1 MAALLATILRR
12 LVLGLPTLFGVVVV
26 SFALT
31 RLLPGDPAVYFAG
44 AAPTPEAI
52 ADLRRTLLLDRPLP
66 QQFAAY
72 LSDLLHGNLGRSL
85 VTGQPVLQDLSTR
98 FPATLELTLT
108 AIALALVI
116 AVPLGVAGAMRKGSA
131 IDHVARMVSTTALSL
146 PSFFTGLLLVFVF
159 YYLMGIAPAPLGR
172 LAPMSF
178 PPPERTGFMILDAAL
193 ARDWAACRDAAA
205 HLLLPALALAIAG
218 VGPLT
223 RVTRSAML
231 AVLSSDF
238 IRAARAY
245 DLPRWKL
252 VYAYALRNAMLPVLT
267 TAGVVFSFL
276 ISANVVV
283 EKVFSWPGIGSYAL
297 EALVG
302 PTMPRCRG
310 SCLPWRRCMCSSTSP
325 STSSTASSM
334 CACASEAEAWRSLQ
348 PCRMDLQRD
357 PLTAVTAGFLVAV
370 CVMALIGPW
379 LTVHDPL
386 ATDAANALKP
396 PSLRSPCGT
405 TRSGATSAR
414 ASSTRPASICSSR
427 RVRWGLPSRS
437 GARSEAWPDS
447 SGGGSTASPCGWSI
461 PSWPSRCSCWRWASW
476 PRSAAASRTSF
487 TQPLS

>member
-1 MAALLATILRR
+1 MAPLLWTVLRR
-12 LVLGLPTLFGVVVV
+12 LVLGLPALFGVVVV

-66 QQFAAY
+66 QQFVAY
-72 LSDLLHGNLGRSL
+72 LVDLLHGNLGRSL

-98 FPATLELTLT
+98 FPATLELTLS

-131 IDHVARMVSTTALSL
+131 IDHIARMASTTALSL

-159 YYLMGIAPAPLGR
+159 YYLMGVAPAPLGR

-178 PPPERTGFMILDAAL
+178 PPPERTGFMIVDAVL

-245 DLPRWKL
+245 DMPRWKL

-297 EALVG
+297 EALV
-302 PTMPRCRG
+302 
-310 SCLPWRRCMCSSTSP
+310 
-325 STSSTASSM
+325 ASDY
-334 CACASEAEAWRSLQ
+334 A
-348 PCRMDLQRD
+348 
-357 PLTAVTAGFLVAV
+357 AVQGFVLAVATLYV
-370 CVMALIGPW
+370 LINIAIDILYGI
-379 LTVHDPL
+379 VDV
-386 ATDAANALKP
+386 
-396 PSLRSPCGT
+396 
-405 TRSGATSAR
+405 
-414 ASSTRPASICSSR
+414 
-427 RVRWGLPSRS
+427 RVRL
-437 GARSEAWPDS
+437 
-447 SGGGSTASPCGWSI
+447 GG
-461 PSWPSRCSCWRWASW
+461 
-476 PRSAAASRTSF
+476 
-487 TQPLS
+487 

>member
-1 MAALLATILRR
+1 MAPLLATIFRR

-72 LSDLLHGNLGRSL
+72 LGDLLHGNLGRSL

-98 FPATLELTLT
+98 LPATLELTLT
-108 AIALALVI
+108 AIALALLI
-116 AVPLGVAGAMRKGSA
+116 AVPLGVAGAMRKGSGT
-131 IDHVARMVSTTALSL
+131 DHIARMMSTTALSL
-146 PSFFTGLLLVFVF
+146 PSFFTSLLLVFVF
-159 YYLMGIAPAPLGR
+159 YYLMGVAPAPLGR
-172 LAPMSF
+172 LAPMSI
-178 PPPERTGFMILDAAL
+178 PPPERTGFMVLDSAL
-193 ARDWAACRDAAA
+193 ARDWVASRDAAA

-297 EALVG
+297 EALV
-302 PTMPRCRG
+302 
-310 SCLPWRRCMCSSTSP
+310 
-325 STSSTASSM
+325 ASDY
-334 CACASEAEAWRSLQ
+334 A
-348 PCRMDLQRD
+348 
-357 PLTAVTAGFLVAV
+357 AVQGFVLAVATLYV
-370 CVMALIGPW
+370 LINIAIDILYGI
-379 LTVHDPL
+379 VDV
-386 ATDAANALKP
+386 
-396 PSLRSPCGT
+396 
-405 TRSGATSAR
+405 
-414 ASSTRPASICSSR
+414 
-427 RVRWGLPSRS
+427 RVRL
-437 GARSEAWPDS
+437 
-447 SGGGSTASPCGWSI
+447 GG
-461 PSWPSRCSCWRWASW
+461 
-476 PRSAAASRTSF
+476 
-487 TQPLS
+487 

>member
-1 MAALLATILRR
+1 MAPLLATILRR
-12 LVLGLPTLFGVVVV
+12 LLLGFPTLFGVVAV

-72 LSDLLHGNLGRSL
+72 LGDLLHGNLGRSL

-108 AIALALVI
+108 AIALALLI
-116 AVPLGVAGAMRKGSA
+116 AVPLGVAGAMRKGSG
-131 IDHVARMVSTTALSL
+131 IDHITRMVSTTALSL

-178 PPPERTGFMILDAAL
+178 PPPERTGFMVLDAAL
-193 ARDWAACRDAAA
+193 ARDWAASRDATA

-283 EKVFSWPGIGSYAL
+283 EKIFSWPGIGSYAL
-297 EALVG
+297 EALV
-302 PTMPRCRG
+302 
-310 SCLPWRRCMCSSTSP
+310 
-325 STSSTASSM
+325 ASDY
-334 CACASEAEAWRSLQ
+334 A
-348 PCRMDLQRD
+348 
-357 PLTAVTAGFLVAV
+357 AVQGFVLAVATLYV
-370 CVMALIGPW
+370 LINIAIDILYGI
-379 LTVHDPL
+379 VDV
-386 ATDAANALKP
+386 
-396 PSLRSPCGT
+396 
-405 TRSGATSAR
+405 
-414 ASSTRPASICSSR
+414 
-427 RVRWGLPSRS
+427 RVRL
-437 GARSEAWPDS
+437 
-447 SGGGSTASPCGWSI
+447 GG
-461 PSWPSRCSCWRWASW
+461 
-476 PRSAAASRTSF
+476 
-487 TQPLS
+487 

>member
-1 MAALLATILRR
+1 MAPLLATILRR
-12 LVLGLPTLFGVVVV
+12 LVLGLPALFGVVAV

-66 QQFAAY
+66 QQFTAY
-72 LSDLLHGNLGRSL
+72 LGDLLHGNLGRSL

-108 AIALALVI
+108 AIALALLI
-116 AVPLGVAGAMRKGSA
+116 AVPLGVAGAMRKGRA
-131 IDHVARMVSTTALSL
+131 IDHFARTVSTTALSL

-172 LAPMSF
+172 LAAMSF
-178 PPPERTGFMILDAAL
+178 PPPERTGFMVLDAAL
-193 ARDWAACRDAAA
+193 ARDWATSRDAAA

-218 VGPLT
+218 LGPLT
-223 RVTRSAML
+223 RITRSAML

-297 EALVG
+297 EALV
-302 PTMPRCRG
+302 
-310 SCLPWRRCMCSSTSP
+310 
-325 STSSTASSM
+325 ASDY
-334 CACASEAEAWRSLQ
+334 A
-348 PCRMDLQRD
+348 
-357 PLTAVTAGFLVAV
+357 AVQGFVLAVA
-370 CVMALIGPW
+370 ALYVLINIAIDILYG
-379 LTVHDPL
+379 VVDV
-386 ATDAANALKP
+386 
-396 PSLRSPCGT
+396 
-405 TRSGATSAR
+405 
-414 ASSTRPASICSSR
+414 
-427 RVRWGLPSRS
+427 RVRL
-437 GARSEAWPDS
+437 
-447 SGGGSTASPCGWSI
+447 GG
-461 PSWPSRCSCWRWASW
+461 
-476 PRSAAASRTSF
+476 
-487 TQPLS
+487 

>member
-1 MAALLATILRR
+1 MAPLLATILRR
-12 LVLGLPTLFGVVVV
+12 FVLGLPALFGVVVV

-52 ADLRRTLLLDRPLP
+52 ADLRRALLLDRPIF

-72 LSDLLHGNLGRSL
+72 LGDLLHGNLGRSL

-108 AIALALVI
+108 AIALALLI
-116 AVPLGVAGAMRKGSA
+116 AVPLGVAGAMRKGSGV
-131 IDHVARMVSTTALSL
+131 DHIARMVSTTALSL

-178 PPPERTGFMILDAAL
+178 PPPERTGFMVLDAAL
-193 ARDWAACRDAAA
+193 ARDWVASRDAAA

-218 VGPLT
+218 VGSLT

-297 EALVG
+297 EALV
-302 PTMPRCRG
+302 
-310 SCLPWRRCMCSSTSP
+310 
-325 STSSTASSM
+325 ASDY
-334 CACASEAEAWRSLQ
+334 A
-348 PCRMDLQRD
+348 
-357 PLTAVTAGFLVAV
+357 AVQGFVLAVATLYV
-370 CVMALIGPW
+370 LINIAIDILYGI
-379 LTVHDPL
+379 VDV
-386 ATDAANALKP
+386 
-396 PSLRSPCGT
+396 
-405 TRSGATSAR
+405 
-414 ASSTRPASICSSR
+414 
-427 RVRWGLPSRS
+427 RVRL
-437 GARSEAWPDS
+437 
-447 SGGGSTASPCGWSI
+447 GG
-461 PSWPSRCSCWRWASW
+461 
-476 PRSAAASRTSF
+476 
-487 TQPLS
+487 

>member
-1 MAALLATILRR
+1 MAPLLWTILRR
-12 LVLGLPTLFGVVVV
+12 LVLGLPALFGVVVV

-52 ADLRRTLLLDRPLP
+52 ADLRTTLLLDRPLP

-72 LSDLLHGNLGRSL
+72 LGDLLHGNLGRSL

-108 AIALALVI
+108 AIVLALLI
-116 AVPLGVAGAMRKGSA
+116 AIPLGVAGAMRKKSG
-131 IDHVARMVSTTALSL
+131 IDHIARVVATTALSM

-159 YYLMGIAPAPLGR
+159 YYLLGVAPAPLGR
-172 LAPMSF
+172 LAPMGF
-178 PPPERTGFMILDAAL
+178 PPPERTGFMIVDAIL
-193 ARDWAACRDAAA
+193 SRDWAACRDAAA

-223 RVTRSAML
+223 RVTRSAMV

-297 EALVG
+297 EALV
-302 PTMPRCRG
+302 
-310 SCLPWRRCMCSSTSP
+310 
-325 STSSTASSM
+325 ASDY
-334 CACASEAEAWRSLQ
+334 AAVQGFVLAVATLYV
-348 PCRMDLQRD
+348 
-357 PLTAVTAGFLVAV
+357 LTNIAIDILYGIVDV
-370 CVMALIGPW
+370 
-379 LTVHDPL
+379 
-386 ATDAANALKP
+386 
-396 PSLRSPCGT
+396 
-405 TRSGATSAR
+405 
-414 ASSTRPASICSSR
+414 
-427 RVRWGLPSRS
+427 RVRL
-437 GARSEAWPDS
+437 
-447 SGGGSTASPCGWSI
+447 GG
-461 PSWPSRCSCWRWASW
+461 
-476 PRSAAASRTSF
+476 
-487 TQPLS
+487 

>member
-1 MAALLATILRR
+1 MAPLLATILRR
-12 LVLGLPTLFGVVVV
+12 LVLGLPALFGVVVV

-72 LSDLLHGNLGRSL
+72 LGDLLHGNLGRSL

-116 AVPLGVAGAMRKGSA
+116 AVPLGVAGAMRKGSG

-178 PPPERTGFMILDAAL
+178 PPPERTGFMIMDAAL

-297 EALVG
+297 EALV
-302 PTMPRCRG
+302 
-310 SCLPWRRCMCSSTSP
+310 
-325 STSSTASSM
+325 ASDY
-334 CACASEAEAWRSLQ
+334 A
-348 PCRMDLQRD
+348 
-357 PLTAVTAGFLVAV
+357 AVQGFVLAVATLYV
-370 CVMALIGPW
+370 LINIAIDILYGI
-379 LTVHDPL
+379 VDV
-386 ATDAANALKP
+386 
-396 PSLRSPCGT
+396 
-405 TRSGATSAR
+405 
-414 ASSTRPASICSSR
+414 
-427 RVRWGLPSRS
+427 RVRL
-437 GARSEAWPDS
+437 
-447 SGGGSTASPCGWSI
+447 GG
-461 PSWPSRCSCWRWASW
+461 
-476 PRSAAASRTSF
+476 
-487 TQPLS
+487 

>member
-1 MAALLATILRR
+1 MALLLATILRR
-12 LVLGLPTLFGVVVV
+12 LVLGLPALFGVVVV

-52 ADLRRTLLLDRPLP
+52 ADLRRALLLDRPLF

-72 LSDLLHGNLGRSL
+72 LGDLLHGNLGRSL

-108 AIALALVI
+108 AIALALLI
-116 AVPLGVAGAMRKGSA
+116 AVPLGVAGAMGKGSG
-131 IDHVARMVSTTALSL
+131 IDHIARMVSTTALSL

-178 PPPERTGFMILDAAL
+178 PPPERTGFMVLDAAL
-193 ARDWAACRDAAA
+193 ARDWVASRDAAA

-297 EALVG
+297 EALV
-302 PTMPRCRG
+302 
-310 SCLPWRRCMCSSTSP
+310 
-325 STSSTASSM
+325 ASDY
-334 CACASEAEAWRSLQ
+334 A
-348 PCRMDLQRD
+348 
-357 PLTAVTAGFLVAV
+357 AVQGFVLAVATLYV
-370 CVMALIGPW
+370 LINIAIDILYGI
-379 LTVHDPL
+379 VDV
-386 ATDAANALKP
+386 
-396 PSLRSPCGT
+396 
-405 TRSGATSAR
+405 
-414 ASSTRPASICSSR
+414 
-427 RVRWGLPSRS
+427 RVRL
-437 GARSEAWPDS
+437 
-447 SGGGSTASPCGWSI
+447 GG
-461 PSWPSRCSCWRWASW
+461 
-476 PRSAAASRTSF
+476 
-487 TQPLS
+487 

>member
-1 MAALLATILRR
+1 MAPLLATILRR
-12 LVLGLPTLFGVVVV
+12 LLLGFPTLFGVVAV

-72 LSDLLHGNLGRSL
+72 LGDLLHGNLGRSL

-108 AIALALVI
+108 AIALALLI
-116 AVPLGVAGAMRKGSA
+116 AVPLGVAGAMRKGSG
-131 IDHVARMVSTTALSL
+131 IDHITRMVSTTALSL

-178 PPPERTGFMILDAAL
+178 PPPERTGFMVLDAAL
-193 ARDWAACRDAAA
+193 AGDWAASRDAAA

-223 RVTRSAML
+223 RITRSAML

-283 EKVFSWPGIGSYAL
+283 EKIFSWPGIGSYAL
-297 EALVG
+297 EALV
-302 PTMPRCRG
+302 
-310 SCLPWRRCMCSSTSP
+310 
-325 STSSTASSM
+325 ASDY
-334 CACASEAEAWRSLQ
+334 A
-348 PCRMDLQRD
+348 
-357 PLTAVTAGFLVAV
+357 AVQGFVLAVATLYV
-370 CVMALIGPW
+370 LINIAIDILYGI
-379 LTVHDPL
+379 VDV
-386 ATDAANALKP
+386 
-396 PSLRSPCGT
+396 
-405 TRSGATSAR
+405 
-414 ASSTRPASICSSR
+414 
-427 RVRWGLPSRS
+427 RVRL
-437 GARSEAWPDS
+437 
-447 SGGGSTASPCGWSI
+447 GG
-461 PSWPSRCSCWRWASW
+461 
-476 PRSAAASRTSF
+476 
-487 TQPLS
+487 

>member
-1 MAALLATILRR
+1 MAPLLATILRR
-12 LVLGLPTLFGVVVV
+12 LLLGLPALFGVVVV

-66 QQFAAY
+66 QQFTAY
-72 LSDLLHGNLGRSL
+72 LGDLLHGNLGRSL

-108 AIALALVI
+108 AIALALLI
-116 AVPLGVAGAMRKGSA
+116 AVPLGVAGAMRKGSG
-131 IDHVARMVSTTALSL
+131 IDHIARMLSTTALSL

-178 PPPERTGFMILDAAL
+178 PPPERTGFMVLDAAL
-193 ARDWAACRDAAA
+193 ARDWAASRDAAA
-205 HLLLPALALAIAG
+205 HLLPPALALAIAG

-297 EALVG
+297 EALV
-302 PTMPRCRG
+302 
-310 SCLPWRRCMCSSTSP
+310 
-325 STSSTASSM
+325 ASDY
-334 CACASEAEAWRSLQ
+334 A
-348 PCRMDLQRD
+348 
-357 PLTAVTAGFLVAV
+357 AVQGFVLAVATLYV
-370 CVMALIGPW
+370 LINIAIDILYGI
-379 LTVHDPL
+379 VDV
-386 ATDAANALKP
+386 
-396 PSLRSPCGT
+396 
-405 TRSGATSAR
+405 
-414 ASSTRPASICSSR
+414 
-427 RVRWGLPSRS
+427 RVRL
-437 GARSEAWPDS
+437 
-447 SGGGSTASPCGWSI
+447 GG
-461 PSWPSRCSCWRWASW
+461 
-476 PRSAAASRTSF
+476 
-487 TQPLS
+487 

>member
-1 MAALLATILRR
+1 MAPLLATILRR

-72 LSDLLHGNLGRSL
+72 LGDLLHGNLGRSL

-108 AIALALVI
+108 AIALALLI
-116 AVPLGVAGAMRKGSA
+116 AVPLGVAGAMRKGSS
-131 IDHVARMVSTTALSL
+131 IDHIARMVSTTALSL
-146 PSFFTGLLLVFVF
+146 PSFFSGLLLVFVF

-178 PPPERTGFMILDAAL
+178 PPPERTGFMVLDAAL
-193 ARDWAACRDAAA
+193 AHDWAASRDAAA

-276 ISANVVV
+276 ISANVVI

-297 EALVG
+297 EALV
-302 PTMPRCRG
+302 
-310 SCLPWRRCMCSSTSP
+310 
-325 STSSTASSM
+325 ASDY
-334 CACASEAEAWRSLQ
+334 A
-348 PCRMDLQRD
+348 
-357 PLTAVTAGFLVAV
+357 AVQGFVLAVATLYV
-370 CVMALIGPW
+370 LINIAIDILYGI
-379 LTVHDPL
+379 VDV
-386 ATDAANALKP
+386 
-396 PSLRSPCGT
+396 
-405 TRSGATSAR
+405 
-414 ASSTRPASICSSR
+414 
-427 RVRWGLPSRS
+427 RVRL
-437 GARSEAWPDS
+437 
-447 SGGGSTASPCGWSI
+447 GG
-461 PSWPSRCSCWRWASW
+461 
-476 PRSAAASRTSF
+476 
-487 TQPLS
+487 

>member
-1 MAALLATILRR
+1 MAPLLATILRR
-12 LVLGLPTLFGVVVV
+12 LVLGLPALFGVIVV

-66 QQFAAY
+66 QQFASY
-72 LSDLLHGNLGRSL
+72 VGDLLHGNLGRSL
-85 VTGQPVLQDLSTR
+85 VTGQPVLQDLSSR

-116 AVPLGVAGAMRKGSA
+116 AVPLGVAGAIRKGSG

-146 PSFFTGLLLVFVF
+146 PSFFTGLLLVFLF

-172 LAPMSF
+172 QAPMSF
-178 PPPERTGFMILDAAL
+178 PPPDRTGFMIMDAAL
-193 ARDWAACRDAAA
+193 ARDWATCRDAAA
-205 HLLLPALALAIAG
+205 HLVLPALALAIAG

-297 EALVG
+297 EALV
-302 PTMPRCRG
+302 
-310 SCLPWRRCMCSSTSP
+310 
-325 STSSTASSM
+325 ASDY
-334 CACASEAEAWRSLQ
+334 A
-348 PCRMDLQRD
+348 
-357 PLTAVTAGFLVAV
+357 AVQGFVLAVATLYV
-370 CVMALIGPW
+370 LINIAIDILYGI
-379 LTVHDPL
+379 VDV
-386 ATDAANALKP
+386 
-396 PSLRSPCGT
+396 
-405 TRSGATSAR
+405 
-414 ASSTRPASICSSR
+414 
-427 RVRWGLPSRS
+427 RVRL
-437 GARSEAWPDS
+437 
-447 SGGGSTASPCGWSI
+447 GG
-461 PSWPSRCSCWRWASW
+461 
-476 PRSAAASRTSF
+476 
-487 TQPLS
+487 

>member
-1 MAALLATILRR
+1 MAPLLATILRR
-12 LVLGLPTLFGVVVV
+12 LVLGFPALFGVIAV

-72 LSDLLHGNLGRSL
+72 LGDLLHGNLGRSL

-108 AIALALVI
+108 AIALALLI
-116 AVPLGVAGAMRKGSA
+116 AVPLGVAAAMRKGSG
-131 IDHVARMVSTTALSL
+131 IDHITRMVSTTALSL

-178 PPPERTGFMILDAAL
+178 PPPERTGFMVLDAAL
-193 ARDWAACRDAAA
+193 AGDWAASRDAAA

-297 EALVG
+297 EALV
-302 PTMPRCRG
+302 
-310 SCLPWRRCMCSSTSP
+310 
-325 STSSTASSM
+325 ASDY
-334 CACASEAEAWRSLQ
+334 A
-348 PCRMDLQRD
+348 
-357 PLTAVTAGFLVAV
+357 AVQGFVLAVATLYV
-370 CVMALIGPW
+370 LINIAIDILYGI
-379 LTVHDPL
+379 VDV
-386 ATDAANALKP
+386 
-396 PSLRSPCGT
+396 
-405 TRSGATSAR
+405 
-414 ASSTRPASICSSR
+414 
-427 RVRWGLPSRS
+427 RVRL
-437 GARSEAWPDS
+437 
-447 SGGGSTASPCGWSI
+447 GG
-461 PSWPSRCSCWRWASW
+461 
-476 PRSAAASRTSF
+476 
-487 TQPLS
+487 